1 MPIGLVLEGGG
12 IRGAYTA
19 GVLDVLAREA
29 FPFSTVYG
37 ISAGACNALS
47 FLSGQV
53 GRNREIFS
61 QYIHDKR
68 YVSFENLVRGGSLFG
83 FNFIFGELFHEL
95 LPFDYDAFFS
105 NPIGYQAGATDLET
119 GKIVYFS
126 KDELGENMEA
136 VRASSAQPFLA
147 HPIRFAGK
155 KLLDGGPGEAIPL
168 PQALKD
174 GNRKNVI
181 VLTRD
186 AAFRRSEK
194 PEFPLPMIRTRY
206 WRYPAFQDALVHRGQ
221 HYNALRAQCFEEE
234 KQGNA
239 IVICPSSPITLSGF
253 CRDPAQLMELYS
265 MGVQDAAAKLEELR
279 EFIKGSSSQ

>member
-1 MPIGLVLEGGG
+1 MPVGLVLEGGG

-19 GVLDVLAREA
+19 GVLDVLAREG

-47 FLSGQV
+47 FLSGQI
-53 GRNREIFS
+53 GRNREIFA
-61 QYIHDKR
+61 QYIQDKR
-68 YVSFENLVRGGSLFG
+68 YVSFSNLVRDGSLFG
-83 FNFIFGELFHEL
+83 FNFIFGELFHDL

-126 KDELGENMEA
+126 KEELGDNMEA

-147 HPIRFAGK
+147 HPIHFAGK

-174 GNRKNVI
+174 GNPKNII

-186 AAFRRSEK
+186 AAFRRSKK
-194 PEFPLPMIRTRY
+194 PEFPLPAIRARY
-206 WRYPAFQDALVHRGQ
+206 WRYPAFRETLIHRGE
-221 HYNALRAQCFEEE
+221 HYNALRSQCFGEE

-239 IVICPSSPITLSGF
+239 IVICPSQPITLSGF
-253 CRDPAQLMELYS
+253 CRDPALLMDLYS
-265 MGVQDAAAKLEELR
+265 MGVQDAAAKINELR
-279 EFIKGSSSQ
+279 EFTAE

>member
-1 MPIGLVLEGGG
+1 MMPAALVLEGGG

-19 GVLDVLAREA
+19 GVLDVLAREGY
-29 FPFSTVYG
+29 PFSTVYG

-47 FLSGQV
+47 FLSGQI

-68 YVSFENLVRGGSLFG
+68 YVSFSNLVRGGSLFG
-83 FNFIFGELFHEL
+83 FDFIFGELFHDL

-126 KDELGENMEA
+126 KGELGDHMEA

-147 HPIRFAGK
+147 HPIHFAGK
-155 KLLDGGPGEAIPL
+155 RLLDGGPGEAIPL

-186 AAFRRSEK
+186 AKFRRSEK
-194 PEFPLPMIRTRY
+194 PEYPLPAIRARY
-206 WRYPAFQDALVHRGQ
+206 WRYPAFMDALIHRGE

-234 KQGNA
+234 SQGNA
-239 IVICPSSPITLSGF
+239 IVICPSQPITLSGF
-253 CRDPAQLMELYS
+253 CRDPALLMDLYS
-265 MGVQDAAAKLEELR
+265 MGVQDAAAKINELR
-279 EFIKGSSSQ
+279 EFTAE